1 MRFHKSLMGALAF
14 LALSSVGAFAQER
27 APRPAD
33 GGAIEKI
40 QIETMVAPGEGDVLT
55 VGGPNTFIFVN
66 SEMSFE
72 RKTVKGAPYSAEATT
87 ETIQTLSDGNRIIR
101 KNSATIYRDSEGRTR
116 REPVTAGQ
124 GRHEG
129 RSITISD
136 PIAGTSMMLDPESR
150 TAHAVK
156 TVIAVRRADA
166 KAEIER
172 HRQVEVIEGGPG
184 IRVRMPAPDADA
196 KIYVGDPMAHG
207 GDSKREDLGTQI
219 IEGVAAQGTRTTT
232 TIPAGTIGNEQPLTI
247 VSEQWFSPDLQVLVL
262 TRHSDPRSGETVY
275 RLTGIVRAE
284 PDRTLFEVPADY
296 TVKDVGERKPVMIRR
311 D

>member
-1 MRFHKSLMGALAF
+1 MRRTLAIALFGSMVVATTH
-14 LALSSVGAFAQER
+14 AQEQVR
-27 APRPAD
+27 VPRSLELERGHAAEAASHRQLKA
-33 GGAIEKI
+33 AIE
-40 QIETMVAPGEGDVLT
+40 T
-55 VGGPNTFIFVN
+55 
-66 SEMSFE
+66 
-72 RKTVKGAPYSAEATT
+72 RTVKGAPYSAEATT
-87 ETIQTLSDGNRIIR
+87 EFTQALADGNRIVR
-101 KNSATIYRDSEGRTR
+101 KSVTRIYRDSEGRTR

-124 GRHEG
+124 GPHEG

-136 PIAGTSMMLDPESR
+136 PIAGTSMMLDPESP
-150 TAHAVK
+150 TAYPVK
-156 TVIAVRRADA
+156 TLTAVRRADA

-172 HRQVEVIEGGPG
+172 HRQVEVIAEGGRG
-184 IRVRMPAPDADA
+184 IRVRTPAPDAEA
-196 KIYVGDPMAHG
+196 RIYVGDPMAHG

-232 TIPAGTIGNEQPLTI
+232 TIPVGTIGNEQPLTI
-247 VSEQWFSPDLQVLVL
+247 VSEQWFAPDLQVLVL

-296 TVKDVGERKPVMIRR
+296 TVKDIDERKRVMIRR